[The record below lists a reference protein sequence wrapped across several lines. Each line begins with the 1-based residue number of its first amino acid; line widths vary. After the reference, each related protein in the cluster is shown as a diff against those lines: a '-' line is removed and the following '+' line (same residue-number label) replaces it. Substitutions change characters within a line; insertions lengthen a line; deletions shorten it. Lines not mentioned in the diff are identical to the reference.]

1 MLWREYN
8 EEETMAHW
16 KEDFYEEGE
25 QHGLEVG
32 KEIGKANGEKIKLI
46 KQICKKLAKNKSIEE
61 IADDLEEDVSTIEK
75 ICNVAGKFAPEYDID
90 SIMEVLEKE

>member
-32 KEIGKANGEKIKLI
+32 RANGEKIKLI
-46 KQICKKLAKNKSIEE
+46 KLVCKKL
-61 IADDLEEDVSTIEK
+61 VK
-75 ICNVAGKFAPEYDID
+75 INPLKRLLMIWKKMYQLLRKFAMLQVNSHLSMMLI
-90 SIMEVLEKE
+90 L